1 MNDEIINFVAKSQR
15 FAPHFHIP
23 LQSGSDKIL
32 KLMRRRYERQLYA
45 DRVLKIKSLMPDCC
59 IGVDVIVGFP
69 GESDEDFMDTY
80 NFLNELPV
88 SYLHVFTYSERAN
101 TTAIR
106 STEVVPMEIRNKRS
120 KMLHILSE
128 KKKRAFYETQLNKFE
143 TVLFEADEEEGYMNG
158 FTSNYVKVKTK
169 FEESLVNQLAE
180 VQLKSIDG
188 NGIMDISLEKIL
200 IPQIAG

>member
-1 MNDEIINFVAKSQR
+1 
-15 FAPHFHIP
+15 
-23 LQSGSDKIL
+23 
-32 KLMRRRYERQLYA
+32 
-45 DRVLKIKSLMPDCC
+45 
-59 IGVDVIVGFP
+59 
-69 GESDEDFMDTY
+69 
-80 NFLNELPV
+80 
-88 SYLHVFTYSERAN
+88 
-101 TTAIR
+101 
-106 STEVVPMEIRNKRS
+106 MEIRNKRS

-188 NGIMDISLEKIL
+188 NGIMDITLEKIL

>member
-1 MNDEIINFVAKSQR
+1 LNDEIIDFVAKSQR

-188 NGIMDISLEKIL
+188 NGIMDITLEKIL